1 MKKLDISLALPD
13 SLAAELETAAAI
25 SQCSAPRFV
34 YELVE
39 AALAARRLPRV
50 RPAPG
55 PGRSAEYALDHRPM
69 FAECRTAG
77 PLRAVDIP
85 TLADVDS
92 LADIIDA

>member
-13 SLAAELETAAAI
+13 SLAAELDEAAAI

-55 PGRSAEYALDHRPM
+55 QGRSAEYALDPRPA

-77 PLRAVDIP
+77 PLRAADIP
-85 TLADVDS
+85 TVGDLDCLS
-92 LADIIDA
+92 DIT

>member
-55 PGRSAEYALDHRPM
+55 QGRSAEYALDHRSM
-69 FAECRTAG
+69 FAECHTAG
-77 PLRAVDIP
+77 PLAAGEIP
-85 TLADVDS
+85 TMGDLES
-92 LADIIDA
+92 LADIT